1 MFYRQAALFIAYLR
15 ARDGGAFRAFILDLE
30 AGTPFGQAFGARFH
44 SQLIP
49 IWRDFV
55 AQQAGV

>member
-30 AGTPFGQAFGARFH
+30 AGKPFAQPFEDGFH
-44 SQLIP
+44 AQLIP
-49 IWRDFV
+49 TWRAFV
-55 AQQAGV
+55 AQLPPS